1 MSGEARA
8 LNNVD
13 LNLLKAL
20 DVLLQERSV
29 TRAADRLALT
39 QPTMSAALRRLRA
52 LFDDELLLRDA
63 GGMQP
68 TPLAESLAPTVRRIV
83 GEIEDL
89 VVPPIDF
96 DPVHDTTTFSVLATD
111 YAAVVLIQPLMA
123 ALATEAPHVR
133 IALQSISPAV
143 HQAALQSGESDIA
156 IVPSRFSHSSPLP
169 QHALF
174 TDRFVAVA
182 WKRNHRAREP
192 LTFAQFEELPYLSYK
207 LGPVLAMV
215 DETLLG
221 LDRPRQ
227 PDTIVSSFLLGAFM
241 LRGTSQ
247 VTFLQTRLAEKLK
260 GPAELKL
267 LTPPFPSPTVT
278 ETMTWHPR
286 NDQKPAHRWLRTRML
301 ALAGDVLGP
310 PIRVP

>member
-1 MSGEARA
+1 MSGEPRS
-8 LNNVD
+8 LTNVD

-20 DVLLQERSV
+20 DALLQERSV
-29 TRAADRLALT
+29 TRAAQRLALT

-52 LFDDELLLRDA
+52 LFDDEILLREA

-89 VVPPIDF
+89 VAPPTAF
-96 DPVHDTTTFSVLATD
+96 DPALATTSFSVLATD

-133 IALQSISPAV
+133 IALQSTITPAV
-143 HQAALQSGESDIA
+143 HQTALQRGEADLA
-156 IVPSRFSHSSPLP
+156 IVPSRFSRPSPLP

-174 TDRFVAVA
+174 TDRFVGVA
-182 WKRNHRAREP
+182 WKHNNRVREP
-192 LTFAQFEELPYLSYK
+192 LTFAQFDKLPYLSYK

-215 DETLLG
+215 DETLLA

-260 GPAELKL
+260 AAAELKL

-286 NDQKPAHRWLRTRML
+286 NDQQPAHRWLRTRILDL
-301 ALAGDVLGP
+301 ARDLLEP
-310 PIRVP
+310 S